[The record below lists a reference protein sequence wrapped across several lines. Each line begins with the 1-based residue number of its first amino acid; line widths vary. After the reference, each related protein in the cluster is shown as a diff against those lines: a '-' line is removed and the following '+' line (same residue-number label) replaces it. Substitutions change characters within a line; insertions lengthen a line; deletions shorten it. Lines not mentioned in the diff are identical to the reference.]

1 VVAGL
6 REEVAKLVRDG
17 ITAAELKDAV
27 SAMLTQRQQARASD
41 DTLAGALSRN
51 LYLGR
56 TMAWSADIDARLRA
70 LTVEQ
75 VNAAIRG
82 RFKPETLS
90 VYAAGDFAR
99 AAGAKSGATPGAA
112 PTPDGK

>member
-1 VVAGL
+1 VQG
-6 REEVAKLVRDG
+6 G
-17 ITAAELKDAV
+17 ITVAELKDAV
-27 SAMLTQRQQARASD
+27 SALLTQRQQARASD
-41 DTLAGALSRN
+41 DTIAGALSRN

-75 VNAAIRG
+75 VNAAIRK

-90 VYAAGDFAR
+90 VYAAGDFAK
-99 AAGAKSGATPGAA
+99 AAANANEAAQPPAARQPGR
-112 PTPDGK
+112 K